1 VDESEVRPTQEDS
14 GLKNGRYELMSE
26 DHQIDSWLS
35 FGLAFVGGYCD
46 AAGYVLARTFT
57 GHITGTLVLAAISV
71 AGHDW
76 RAFLR
81 HLLAIALFLNG
92 VVLILISGR
101 FIARAPSRF
110 LLPIVMGV
118 EIVLISTA
126 YFALTSHLTAKFG
139 LSVGCL
145 SLALGLQNGAFSQAG
160 GISVH
165 TTYLTGMITS
175 LLKTESEKYSSQETA
190 SGKPASDQ
198 KVKLLG
204 GIWLAFVLGATVGA
218 AMVFWF
224 GAPGLLGAAFL
235 LLAMV
240 IGQCVFRRHTLATS
254 GSATGWG
261 DNGTCSAAV
270 RLPNLNRGGE
280 PSSSGRG
287 IQKPQKRF
295 CRYGQSLRFLFLLSC
310 GLYFFA
316 CPIHAQTL
324 QEETLS
330 GPDSHETGQ
339 GPHGHL
345 FGDWGGERT
354 RLLERGVRFDFQ
366 YISDSLW
373 NIKSEQKERFASW
386 NRFRGTVDID
396 FGALT
401 GVQGLYF
408 HATALWQGGGNLG
421 AYLGLLTSPSGMSS
435 QNTCRLD
442 SWWIEK
448 RWLDERI
455 TARVGQF
462 AGQDFYGAQHYAAS
476 FIFEPMGYAL
486 GNLFTTFESFDPPS
500 TPAMEIRVTP
510 LHNLYVKS
518 MVLAGDRSPFSHN
531 STGLIPQ
538 FRGTPVSVSEIGF
551 TPGKKASSV
560 RAFDNV
566 ESRKGYSGLYQFGAS
581 YNPGKFMS
589 ATSATRRS
597 GNYLL
602 YWMASQALWRVD
614 PKGAKGLDAT
624 FAYDWSPPDVN
635 RNNML
640 LTAGLRFNEPLHLHI
655 HNTMSLGYVRNSL
668 SPDFLTHGMSSSKTE
683 QGVEFNTLLD
693 VAQMLLLQPVI
704 QYYANVRGST
714 NRAVV
719 FGFRTKVE
727 F

>member
-1 VDESEVRPTQEDS
+1 
-14 GLKNGRYELMSE
+14 MSE
-26 DHQIDSWLS
+26 NHQIDSWLS

-46 AAGYVLARTFT
+46 AAGYVLAKTFT
-57 GHITGTLVLAAISV
+57 GHITGTLVLAAISL

-76 RAFLR
+76 RTLLR
-81 HLLAIALFLNG
+81 HLSAIALFLTG
-92 VVLILISGR
+92 VILILVSER
-101 FIARAPSRF
+101 FTRTSSRF
-110 LLPIVMGV
+110 LLPIVMGA

-126 YFALTSHLTAKFG
+126 YLVLTSDLTARFG
-139 LSVGCL
+139 LFVSCM

-175 LLKTESEKYSSQETA
+175 LLKTEAQRHSSETTA
-190 SGKPASDQ
+190 HDKLASDL
-198 KVKLLG
+198 KVSLLG
-204 GIWLAFVLGATVGA
+204 GIWLVFILGATVGA
-218 AMVFWF
+218 AMVFWL
-224 GAPGLLGAAFL
+224 GAPGVIGAALL
-235 LLAMV
+235 LLA
-240 IGQCVFRRHTLATS
+240 ILICVCVSRWRPEKRKE
-254 GSATGWG
+254 
-261 DNGTCSAAV
+261 D
-270 RLPNLNRGGE
+270 
-280 PSSSGRG
+280 RG
-287 IQKPQKRF
+287 ICTEDRPRGDGHEAYAQQSHSQERVRKPSEGSIHSKAPRKRF
-295 CRYGQSLRFLFLLSC
+295 CTYGRKLRLLFLLWC
-310 GLYFFA
+310 GLYVFA
-316 CPIHAQTL
+316 FPVHSQTP

-345 FGDWGGERT
+345 FGNWGGERS

-373 NIKSEQKERFASW
+373 NLKSEQKERFASW

-401 GVQGLYF
+401 GQQGLYF

-435 QNTCRLD
+435 ANTCRLD
-442 SWWIEK
+442 SWWFEK

-486 GNLFTTFESFDPPS
+486 GNLFTTIESFDPPS
-500 TPAMEIRVTP
+500 TPAMEIRVVP
-510 LHNLYVKS
+510 IHNLYVKS

-531 STGLIPQ
+531 PTGLVPQ
-538 FRGTPVSVSEIGF
+538 FRGAPVSVSEIGF

-566 ESRKGYSGLYQFGAS
+566 ETRKGYSGLYQFGAS
-581 YNPGKFMS
+581 YNPGKFTS
-589 ATSATRRS
+589 PTSATPRS

-614 PKGAKGLDAT
+614 PKEAKGLDAT
-624 FAYDWSPPDVN
+624 FAYDWSPPSIN
-635 RNNML
+635 RNYTL
-640 LTAGLRFNEPLHLHI
+640 LTAGLRFNEPLPLRI

-668 SPDFLTHGMSSSKTE
+668 SPDFLPPGMSSWKTE
-683 QGVEFNTLLD
+683 QGVEFNALLD
-693 VAQMLLLQPVI
+693 VAPMLLLQPVI
-704 QYYANVRGST
+704 QYYANVGGGT